1 MIDLLK
7 QMFYDLARKWAF
19 ARLVKKHE
27 GVCNG
32 RIAVVFN
39 RLHLDGQIYVFSAWE
54 KQNPQ

>member
-1 MIDLLK
+1 
-7 QMFYDLARKWAF
+7 MFYDLARKWAF